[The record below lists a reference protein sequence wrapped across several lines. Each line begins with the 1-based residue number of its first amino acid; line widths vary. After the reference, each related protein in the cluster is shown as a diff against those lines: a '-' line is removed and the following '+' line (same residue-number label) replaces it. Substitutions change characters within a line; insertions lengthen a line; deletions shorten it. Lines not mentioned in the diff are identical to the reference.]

1 MQSHPP
7 ISASRTARTLAKLT
21 LALALAAGTG
31 AVAPVAAHAAVGYE
45 RGPNPTESILA
56 ATRGPFSVSDTNV
69 SSLLVSGFGGGTIY
83 YPTDTSQGTF
93 GGVVI
98 APGYTASKSSMAWL
112 AERLASHGFVVFN
125 IDTIT
130 RSDQPDSRG
139 RQILAA
145 ADYLTEDS
153 SATVRSRLD
162 SSRIGVMGHSM
173 GGGGTLAAAN
183 SRPSLQA
190 AVPLTPWHLDKTW
203 GGVQVPTMIIGA
215 ENDSI
220 APVGSHSEPFYNSLS
235 SAQEKAYLE
244 LNGASHFAPN
254 SDNDTIAKYAIS
266 WMKRFVD
273 DDLRYDQFLCPAPG
287 RSTTIEEYRSSCPH
301 S

>member
-1 MQSHPP
+1 
-7 ISASRTARTLAKLT
+7 
-21 LALALAAGTG
+21 
-31 AVAPVAAHAAVGYE
+31 
-45 RGPNPTESILA
+45 
-56 ATRGPFSVSDTNV
+56 
-69 SSLLVSGFGGGTIY
+69 
-83 YPTDTSQGTF
+83 
-93 GGVVI
+93 
-98 APGYTASKSSMAWL
+98 MAWL

-190 AVPLTPWHLDKTW
+190 AVPLTPGTSTRP
-203 GGVQVPTMIIGA
+203 G
-215 ENDSI
+215 E
-220 APVGSHSEPFYNSLS
+220 
-235 SAQEKAYLE
+235 
-244 LNGASHFAPN
+244 AS
-254 SDNDTIAKYAIS
+254 
-266 WMKRFVD
+266 
-273 DDLRYDQFLCPAPG
+273 
-287 RSTTIEEYRSSCPH
+287 RSRR
-301 S
+301 

>member
-7 ISASRTARTLAKLT
+7 TPANRRTRTVAT
-21 LALALAAGTG
+21 LALALTLVGGAG
-31 AVAPVAAHAAVGYE
+31 AIAPTAHAAAGHE
-45 RGPNPTESILA
+45 RGPNPTSA
-56 ATRGPFSVSDTNV
+56 ALEASRGPFSVSSTTV
-69 SSLLVSGFGGGTIY
+69 SSLSASGFGGGTIY
-83 YPTDTSQGTF
+83 YPNDTGQGTF
-93 GGVVI
+93 GGVIV
-98 APGYTASKSSMAWL
+98 APGFTASRSTMAWL

-139 RQILAA
+139 RQLLAA
-145 ADYLTEDS
+145 ADHLAEES
-153 SATVRSRLD
+153 SPAVRSRLD
-162 SSRIGVMGHSM
+162 AGRIGVMGHSM
-173 GGGGTLAAAN
+173 GGGGTLAAAE

-190 AVPLTPWHLDKTW
+190 AVPLTPWHTDKSW
-203 GGVQVPTMIIGA
+203 GSVQVPTMIIGA
-215 ENDSI
+215 ENDSV
-220 APVGSHSEPFYNSLS
+220 APVSSHAEPFYNSLS

-254 SDNDTIAKYAIS
+254 SSNSTLAKYSIA

-287 RSTTIEEYRSSCPH
+287 RSTRIEEYRSSCPH
-301 S
+301 

>member
-7 ISASRTARTLAKLT
+7 TPVNRRARTLTK
-21 LALALAAGTG
+21 LALALALVGGAG
-31 AVAPVAAHAAVGYE
+31 AVAPAAHAAAGYE
-45 RGPNPTESILA
+45 RGPDPTSSSLESS
-56 ATRGPFSVSDTNV
+56 RGPFRVSSTTV
-69 SSLLVSGFGGGTIY
+69 SSLAASGFGGGTIY

-93 GGVVI
+93 GGVIV
-98 APGYTASKSSMAWL
+98 APGYTASRSTMAWL

-130 RSDQPDSRG
+130 RYDQPDSRG

-145 ADYLTEDS
+145 ADHLAEES
-153 SATVRSRLD
+153 SLTVRSRLD
-162 SSRIGVMGHSM
+162 AGRIGVTGHSM
-173 GGGGTLAAAN
+173 GGGGTLAAAE

-190 AVPLTPWHLDKTW
+190 AIPLTPWHTDKSW
-203 GGVQVPTMIIGA
+203 GNVRVPTMIIGA
-215 ENDSI
+215 ENDSV

-235 SAQEKAYLE
+235 SAPEKAYLE

-254 SDNDTIAKYAIS
+254 SSNSTLAKYSIA

-287 RSTTIEEYRSSCPH
+287 RSTQIEEYRSSCPH
-301 S
+301 